1 MPFRSVIRPILAAL
15 ACAAVSAR
23 AGATY
28 YFAANGNDA
37 SDCQSLSAPCRTL
50 DRLNALPQLP
60 GASFL
65 LRRGD
70 RFPGSILAQGSGSL
84 RDPMSF
90 SAYGDGLPPIIDGG
104 LPVSN
109 WTLVSQGPTAWVYAT
124 DIPPE
129 TDGQPFALIKDNRV
143 VPLARFPASGFIKIA
158 GADSE
163 SLVLDPLALAGHP
176 HAFAGTNLRVRALR
190 RILSN
195 RTVRGFDSA
204 TGRLTWDEAL
214 PKDPAPNAGAFF
226 TDTPEGLDQPG
237 SWYCYPEESPLP
249 RDGHRLRL
257 ALAPDD
263 APAAHSLRIANA
275 GYGIKGSGI
284 ANVRIAGIDFESQ
297 VSAALYFYDCVHVEI
312 DSCGIRNAIL
322 TGIDFRGSGFAATGN
337 LIEGALLAGISAQP
351 DPDLN
356 PLQTAETG
364 ARILGNRIARIGLF
378 ANLGRS
384 GPDDDG
390 EMGIGIR
397 ALGDGDHIGDNRI
410 DSTACD
416 GIRFLGKRDM
426 VEGNSLRMTCL
437 HLDEAGAIHA
447 GPAQGPWGT
456 EGSEVRGNLI
466 LSAPGSAAGTAGA
479 STQAYG
485 LFLDEN
491 ASGIIAEGNFIAEAD
506 LGICIRRGRGHAIV
520 GNVLYANRLAP
531 LRDGRGPIPAGGTV
545 GIAGATGAPLNHF
558 QDNVLWNVWN
568 GKSGFLPPASVAEA
582 RCVPDSA
589 HPCPPTASAGN
600 LACVEA
606 GTSAICNGDATA
618 RYPGAPTSLLANR
631 FREFAKAMAGDP
643 DQKTRQAALQAIL
656 PIAKGK

>member
-1 MPFRSVIRPILAAL
+1 
-15 ACAAVSAR
+15 
-23 AGATY
+23 
-28 YFAANGNDA
+28 
-37 SDCQSLSAPCRTL
+37 
-50 DRLNALPQLP
+50 LP

-65 LRRGD
+65 LHRGD

-84 RDPMSF
+84 QDPVTF
-90 SAYGDGLPPIIDGG
+90 SAYGDGLPPIIDGA

-109 WTLVSQGPTAWVYAT
+109 WTMVAQGPAAWVYAA

-129 TDGQPFALIKDNRV
+129 LDGQPFALIKDNRV
-143 VPLARFPASGFIKIA
+143 LPLARFPASGFIKIA
-158 GADSE
+158 AADSE
-163 SLVLDPLALAGHP
+163 SLVLDSATLAGHS
-176 HAFAGTNLRVRALR
+176 HALAGTNLRIRALR

-195 RTVRGFDSA
+195 RTVRSFDS
-204 TGRLTWDEAL
+204 TTRRLTWDGPL
-214 PKDPAPNAGAFF
+214 PKDPAPNAGVFF
-226 TDTPEGLDQPG
+226 TDTPQGLDQPG
-237 SWYCYPEESPLP
+237 TWYCYPEESPLP
-249 RDGHRLRL
+249 RDGHRLRI

-263 APAAHSLRIANA
+263 APMAHSLRIANA

-322 TGIDFRGSGFAATGN
+322 TGIDFRGSGLTATGN
-337 LIEGALLAGISAQP
+337 VIEGALLAGISAQP

-364 ARILGNRIARIGLF
+364 ARILRNRIARIGLF

-416 GIRFLGKRDM
+416 GIRFLGKRDI
-426 VEGNSLRMTCL
+426 VEGNLLRKTCL

-447 GPAQGPWGT
+447 GPAQGPWGS
-456 EGSEVRGNLI
+456 EGSELRRNIIV
-466 LSAPGSAAGTAGA
+466 SATGSAAGTSGA

-491 ASGIIAEGNFIAEAD
+491 TSEVIAEGNFIAESD
-506 LGICIRRGRGHAIV
+506 LGLCIRRGRGHAIV

-531 LRDGRGPIPAGGTV
+531 LRDGHGPATAGG
-545 GIAGATGAPLNHF
+545 GTGSTASAASALNRF
-558 QDNVLWNVWN
+558 QDNVLWSVWN
-568 GKSGFLPPASVAEA
+568 GSSGFLPPTPAGEA
-582 RCVPDSA
+582 HCIPDSTHA
-589 HPCPPTASAGN
+589 CPPSASAGN
-600 LACVEA
+600 LACVET
-606 GTSAICNGDATA
+606 GPSSICNGDLAA
-618 RYPGAPTSLLANR
+618 RYPGAPASLLANR
-631 FREFAKAMAGDP
+631 FRDFAKAMAGDP
-643 DQKTRQAALQAIL
+643 DPKAWQPALQGIL
-656 PIAKGK
+656 PIAKDK